1 MSQNCSSQWRVIHP
15 PIGPLRIAVAEGKI
29 CQIDFHWEESLAE
42 AVDNR
47 EEPLL
52 KTVEQRLEAYF
63 QSPIALQSIPHQPVG
78 TPFQREVWQ
87 ALCEIPLGEVLTYG
101 ALAKKLGSSPRAVG
115 GACRNNPIPLI
126 IPCHRV
132 VSKSGIG
139 GFSGQWGAGERVN
152 VKQWLLRHE
161 GHLSLF

>member
-52 KTVEQRLEAYF
+52 KTVEQSNLKKLIF
-63 QSPIALQSIPHQPVG
+63 
-78 TPFQREVWQ
+78 EVWVEPQ
-87 ALCEIPLGEVLTYG
+87 LALEESEL
-101 ALAKKLGSSPRAVG
+101 KRRMS
-115 GACRNNPIPLI
+115 
-126 IPCHRV
+126 
-132 VSKSGIG
+132 
-139 GFSGQWGAGERVN
+139 
-152 VKQWLLRHE
+152 
-161 GHLSLF
+161 